1 MKKSSLTLK
10 LINAPYMIWAVLFIL
25 APLIM
30 VIYYAFTDRSGAFT
44 LDNIK
49 ALSSYGAIFGRSAW
63 YAVLATVICLIL
75 AYPLAYIMAKSRA
88 NTQRTIMMLIMLPMW
103 MNFLIRTYSWITI
116 LSNTG
121 LINSLLKAVG
131 LPTAQLINTP
141 GAVIL
146 GMVYNFL
153 PYMVLPIYSVM
164 SKLDKSLV
172 EAAQDLGAGKLQV
185 LKKVI
190 FPLSLP
196 GVISGITMVFVPS
209 VSTFYI
215 SQKLGG
221 GKFLLIGDSI
231 EMQFQSAY
239 NYNLGA
245 QKIIED
251 NGYISVGDKP
261 AYEAAAVEGKVVVAG
276 SSSVTPVMEK
286 LAEGYKTVNDKVEI
300 EVQQSDSTTGMTSA
314 IDGLCDIGMASR
326 DLKDSETEAG
336 LTATVIAKDGIA
348 VIVNNDS
355 GVEELT
361 SEQVKDVYTGNI
373 TTWEDLTK

>member
-141 GAVIL
+141 GAVII
-146 GMVYNFL
+146 GMVY
-153 PYMVLPIYSVM
+153 
-164 SKLDKSLV
+164 K
-172 EAAQDLGAGKLQV
+172 
-185 LKKVI
+185 
-190 FPLSLP
+190 
-196 GVISGITMVFVPS
+196 
-209 VSTFYI
+209 
-215 SQKLGG
+215 
-221 GKFLLIGDSI
+221 IGR
-231 EMQFQSAY
+231 AH
-239 NYNLGA
+239 
-245 QKIIED
+245 
-251 NGYISVGDKP
+251 V
-261 AYEAAAVEGKVVVAG
+261 
-276 SSSVTPVMEK
+276 
-286 LAEGYKTVNDKVEI
+286 
-300 EVQQSDSTTGMTSA
+300 
-314 IDGLCDIGMASR
+314 
-326 DLKDSETEAG
+326 
-336 LTATVIAKDGIA
+336 
-348 VIVNNDS
+348 
-355 GVEELT
+355 
-361 SEQVKDVYTGNI
+361 
-373 TTWEDLTK
+373 

>member
-146 GMVYNFL
+146 GMVYNYL
-153 PYMVLPIYSVM
+153 PFMILPLYSVM
-164 SKLDKSLV
+164 TKISDNTIH
-172 EAAQDLGAGKLQV
+172 AAQDLGANSRKVFSKIV
-185 LKKVI
+185 L
-190 FPLSLP
+190 PLSYP
-196 GVISGITMVFVPS
+196 GITSGITMVFVPA
-209 VSTFYI
+209 VSTFII
-215 SQKLGG
+215 SRMLGG
-221 GKFLLIGDSI
+221 GTNMLIGDLI
-231 EMQFQSAY
+231 DLQFLGNAY
-239 NYNLGA
+239 NPNLGA
-245 QKIIED
+245 AM
-251 NGYISVGDKP
+251 SLVLM
-261 AYEAAAVEGKVVVAG
+261 VVVLLCM
-276 SSSVTPVMEK
+276 SVTNQLDNEDME
-286 LAEGYKTVNDKVEI
+286 
-300 EVQQSDSTTGMTSA
+300 
-314 IDGLCDIGMASR
+314 
-326 DLKDSETEAG
+326 
-336 LTATVIAKDGIA
+336 
-348 VIVNNDS
+348 
-355 GVEELT
+355 GVLM
-361 SEQVKDVYTGNI
+361 
-373 TTWEDLTK
+373 

>member
-153 PYMVLPIYSVM
+153 PYMVFPIYSVM

-196 GVISGITMVFVPS
+196 GVVSGITMVFVPS

-245 QKIIED
+245 SLSLVLMLLIIVCMLIMNRFAD
-251 NGYISVGDKP
+251 N
-261 AYEAAAVEGKVVVAG
+261 EEGA
-276 SSSVTPVMEK
+276 M
-286 LAEGYKTVNDKVEI
+286 I
-300 EVQQSDSTTGMTSA
+300 
-314 IDGLCDIGMASR
+314 I
-326 DLKDSETEAG
+326 
-336 LTATVIAKDGIA
+336 
-348 VIVNNDS
+348 
-355 GVEELT
+355 
-361 SEQVKDVYTGNI
+361 
-373 TTWEDLTK
+373 